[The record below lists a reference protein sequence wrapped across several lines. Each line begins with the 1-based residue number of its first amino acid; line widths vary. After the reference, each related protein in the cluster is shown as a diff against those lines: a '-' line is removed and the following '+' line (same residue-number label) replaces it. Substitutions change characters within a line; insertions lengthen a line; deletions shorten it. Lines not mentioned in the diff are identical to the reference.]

1 MNFVLA
7 AERLNIVT
15 QTNAIADSHW
25 DFLATHVPFRKIS
38 VSHNLKNEAATQVID
53 EASVFNELFDPAAL
67 NRHQFAV
74 VTGANGS
81 GKSHFIR
88 WVYSRLQA
96 AENIRT
102 KNAILL
108 IKRNENTLRGTIKQ
122 LLEIEQ
128 IKHLENQDVYKRL
141 LSASQVISES
151 KFKSQIFHQFIV
163 ELENDQSEEELTNQE
178 RKGLLAL
185 LKNDLFQNRLMRV
198 SGPIDRIYAKVTSSA
213 PNGVDLEE
221 ARFKKEDF
229 TLDIDFTQQLKDNQA
244 DRRAIQT
251 AEKLL
256 SDYEDEIDSDLP
268 LRYANHL
275 NQFVDVVIQS
285 QAGIKP
291 GDFEDIFTSIRKELA
306 SQDMGLILLIED
318 ITAFTGINQAL
329 LNALVTEHTG
339 LNSED
344 HICRLI
350 SIVGTTTQYYN
361 DFRDNYKDRV
371 TAKIT
376 LNEDSLGSADSD
388 LYLFFAKY
396 LNAMSLDEDALESW
410 YRDGAL
416 DEELP
421 VHEAAEGIPSDFVEF
436 QGKKMS
442 LYPFTRTA
450 IKKLYT
456 GYLPSPK
463 TPRAILKQILVQG
476 VLEVIND
483 KTSFMSFCRGEKTGL
498 DNNIDDRIS
507 SIIDDLG
514 LAYEQQESLKNRCKS
529 FIAFFGD
536 GTLNATKTSIA
547 RIKREYFTEFGFSK
561 FEQVVSGTGEEP
573 KDDPDSPEPE
583 PVIKPKQPDDPNRKA
598 YDTYASNV
606 TAWKAKKSR
615 LMIMRSV
622 LAPINDFIWNTLNWQ
637 QNGVPVAIKEAAKN
651 GGKRLI
657 CFERLE
663 NANVSGLITLP
674 ADDETV
680 RLLLAFGQWLYLG
693 KGSWGFSGGYQ
704 QMFTATS
711 WLERHRK
718 EIVEAVLSGVGS
730 PIQTIA
736 QCAIAVDVFQRI
748 LSGTIQ
754 AEKPNLIKPELIF
767 SIPDGQPSLD
777 GHSQQWRDLEQR
789 LVTKADGQD
798 YHSYLLN
805 YFTLMPPGQTT
816 TAKNRLI
823 RSLDFEDAFKDL
835 RKKGF
840 LLSVGDIAS
849 QYAEI
854 NNILELYR
862 QTLSKLELVWEAEK
876 TTIQKCQ
883 KRIYDYFDFDPEIGI
898 EIGDDDIREFL
909 GDISDFYEDVN
920 GCSLSIVSKASQ
932 ASELRNEAIGLRNKL
947 ASLKI
952 AFTSHSFLEGMLA
965 VSANPMLRLGDMINL
980 FEDVEEDLRI
990 AEHYAASE
998 KQKLL
1003 QQGKSWV
1010 DGIDPRF
1017 ESYKTKLDKKIS
1029 DLEGEINA

>member
-1 MNFVLA
+1 MNLPIA
-7 AERLNIVT
+7 TERLNAVT

-25 DFLATHVPFRKIS
+25 DFLATHVPFRKIA
-38 VSHNLKNEAATQVID
+38 VSHNLKNEAASQVID
-53 EASVFNELFDPAAL
+53 EVSVFNELFDPVAL
-67 NRHQFAV
+67 TRHQFAV

-88 WVYSRLQA
+88 WIYSRLQA

-128 IKHLENQDVYKRL
+128 IKHLEGQEVYKRL

-163 ELENDQSEEELTNQE
+163 ELENDQSEELTNQE

-185 LKNDLFQNRLMRV
+185 LKNDLFQSRLMKV
-198 SGPIDRIYAKVTSSA
+198 GGPIDRIYAKVTSST

-221 ARFKKEDF
+221 ARFKEDDF
-229 TLDIDFTQQLKDNQA
+229 SLDIDFTQQLKDNQA

-256 SDYEDEIDSDLP
+256 SDYEDEMDSDLP
-268 LRYANHL
+268 LRYAGHL
-275 NQFVDVVIQS
+275 NQFVDTVIQS

-306 SQDMGLILLIED
+306 SQGMGLILLIED

-350 SIVGTTTQYYN
+350 SIVGTTTQYYS

-376 LNEDSLGSADSD
+376 LNDDSLGSTDSD

-396 LNAMSLDEDALESW
+396 LNAMSLDDGTLENW
-410 YRDGAL
+410 YKDGAL
-416 DEELP
+416 DNEFP
-421 VHEAAEGIPSDFVEF
+421 VHQPTEKVQSDFVEF
-436 QGKKMS
+436 GGKKLS
-442 LYPFTRTA
+442 LYPFTKTA
-450 IKKLYT
+450 IKKLYAD
-456 GYLPSPK
+456 YLPSPK

-476 VLEVIND
+476 VLEIING

-498 DNNIDDRIS
+498 DNNVDDRIS

-514 LAYEQQESLKNRCKS
+514 LSYEQQEALKTRCKS
-529 FIAFFGD
+529 FIAYFGD
-536 GTLNATKTSIA
+536 GTLNATKTSIS
-547 RIKREYFTEFGFSK
+547 RIKRDYFTEFGFSL
-561 FEQVVSGTGEEP
+561 FERAISGTGEDVVSDEEVIVP
-573 KDDPDSPEPE
+573 SPITKPAPHEDPG
-583 PVIKPKQPDDPNRKA
+583 RKA
-598 YDTYASNV
+598 YDEYALNV
-606 TAWKAKKSR
+606 SAWKAKKSR

-622 LAPINDFIWNTLNWQ
+622 LEPINDFIWNTLNWQ
-637 QNGVPVAIKEAAKN
+637 QNGIPVAIKEAAKN
-651 GGKRLI
+651 GSKRLI

-680 RLLLAFGQWLYLG
+680 RLLLAFGQWLHLG
-693 KGSWGFSGGYQ
+693 KSSWGFAGGYQ

-718 EIVEAVLSGVGS
+718 EIVDAVVKGVGA
-730 PIQTIA
+730 PMQIIA

-754 AEKPNLIKPELIF
+754 AEKPGSIKPESLF
-767 SIPDGQPSLD
+767 VPPSQNAPLD
-777 GHSQQWRDLEQR
+777 GHSQQWKDLEQR
-789 LVTKADGQD
+789 LTSKADGQD
-798 YHSYLLN
+798 YHAYLLN

-823 RSLDFEDAFKDL
+823 RALDFEDAFKDL
-835 RKKGF
+835 RKKSF
-840 LLSVGDIAS
+840 LLPLDGITS

-854 NNILELYR
+854 NKILDLYR
-862 QTLSKLELVWEAEK
+862 QTVLRLQTVWEAEK
-876 TTIQKCQ
+876 TMIQRCQ
-883 KRIYDYFDFDPEIGI
+883 KSLYDFFNFDPEMGI

-920 GCSLSIVSKASQ
+920 GCSLSIVSKADQ
-932 ASELRNEAIGLRNKL
+932 AAALRNEAVGLRNKL
-947 ASLKI
+947 SLIKT
-952 AFTSHSFLEGMLA
+952 ALSSSSFLEGMVA
-965 VSANPMLRLGDMINL
+965 VSSNPMLRLDDMIAL
-980 FEDVEEDLRI
+980 FKEVEDDLSS
-990 AEHYAASE
+990 AEQYASSE

-1003 QQGKSWV
+1003 EQGKSWT
-1010 DGIDPRF
+1010 DGVDPRF
-1017 ESYKTKLDKKIS
+1017 QTYKAKLDKKIG
-1029 DLEGEINA
+1029 DLEEAINA